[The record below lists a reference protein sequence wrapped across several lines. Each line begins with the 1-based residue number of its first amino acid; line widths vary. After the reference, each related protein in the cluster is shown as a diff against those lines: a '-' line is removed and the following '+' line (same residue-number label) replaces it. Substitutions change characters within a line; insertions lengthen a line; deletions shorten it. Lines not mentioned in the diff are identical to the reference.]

1 MRNKL
6 IAAAML
12 MLLALGSAPVAFA
25 AVNVARLLSSQEQ
38 AKRSSSPD
46 HSCCPGFHASMLMPL
61 FVALTPVPQ
70 MPCGDRH
77 PCCAKQRPES
87 SPALAASPRLYS
99 PDAHGIA
106 TDTADQSASKKPAA
120 IAARSHASLSPPSS
134 RSTVLRI

>member
-77 PCCAKQRPES
+77 PCCAKQRPERG
-87 SPALAASPRLYS
+87 PALAASTRLYP
-99 PDAHGIA
+99 PDANGVA
-106 TDTADQSASKKPAA
+106 ADTGDGSVSKKPDAKA
-120 IAARSHASLSPPSS
+120 STSHVSLSPRSS
-134 RSTVLRI
+134 KSTVLRI

>member
-25 AVNVARLLSSQEQ
+25 AANLARLLSSQEQ

-77 PCCAKQRPES
+77 PCCAKQRPERG
-87 SPALAASPRLYS
+87 PALAASTSLYP
-99 PDAHGIA
+99 PDANGIA
-106 TDTADQSASKKPAA
+106 TDTGDRTVSKKSAA
-120 IAARSHASLSPPSS
+120 TAPSFHASLSPPSQ
-134 RSTVLRI
+134 RTTVLRI

>member
-6 IAAAML
+6 ISAVML
-12 MLLALGSAPVAFA
+12 ISLALGSAPIALA
-25 AVNVARLLSSQEQ
+25 AANVSLLLSSQQQ

-77 PCCAKQRPES
+77 PCCAKQRPERG
-87 SPALAASPRLYS
+87 PALAASPRLYP
-99 PDAHGIA
+99 PDANGGA
-106 TDTADQSASKKPAA
+106 ADTGDG
-120 IAARSHASLSPPSS
+120 SL
-134 RSTVLRI
+134 

>member
-25 AVNVARLLSSQEQ
+25 AANVSRLVSSQEQ

-61 FVALTPVPQ
+61 FVALTRVPQ

-77 PCCAKQRPES
+77 PCCAQQRPES
-87 SPALAASPRLYS
+87 GPALSASTRLYP
-99 PDAHGIA
+99 PDGNGMA
-106 TDTADQSASKKPAA
+106 TGSGDRSVSKRPTATAPS
-120 IAARSHASLSPPSS
+120 SHASLSPPSQ
-134 RSTVLRI
+134 RTTVLRI

>member
-25 AVNVARLLSSQEQ
+25 AANVSRLLSSQEQ

-46 HSCCPGFHASMLMPL
+46 HSCCPGFHASMLIPL
-61 FVALTPVPQ
+61 FVALTPVPR

-77 PCCAKQRPES
+77 PCCAKQRPERG
-87 SPALAASPRLYS
+87 PALAASTRLYP
-99 PDAHGIA
+99 PDANGIA
-106 TDTADQSASKKPAA
+106 TDTGERTGSKKSSATAP
-120 IAARSHASLSPPSS
+120 SFHASLSPPSQ
-134 RSTVLRI
+134 RTTVLRI